1 MKSAYAETRGF
12 TIVELLIVI
21 VIIGILATISVVAYN
36 TVRDKAEF
44 ASVQSDVANITKQL
58 EVFKTTNDVY
68 PTAINDCPTPGATT
82 LCLSSESNTVQ
93 YKKLNGASPHPG
105 IIIGSAYGL
114 TVLGDKTFLYD
125 SRAEITRNGVEFVQ
139 YMDLAPIIDKYG
151 LVNYKLSFDI
161 KSADTSVKNKV
172 SVYSQNGSD
181 ARYSLGINPI
191 TVSTSYL
198 HYELIF
204 KPSLT
209 NASITESWLAFH
221 GMAYGSG
228 NIPTIKNVRL
238 ELAK

>member
-1 MKSAYAETRGF
+1 MKSAYAEARGF
-12 TIVELLIVI
+12 TIVELLIVV

-93 YKKLNGASPHPG
+93 YKKLNGASPFIG
-105 IIIGSAYGL
+105 TVIGSAYEL
-114 TVLGDKTFLYD
+114 TVFGDNSFLY
-125 SRAEITRNGVEFVQ
+125 SSNAEITRPNEFVQ
-139 YMDLAPIIDKYG
+139 YMNLAPIIDKYG
-151 LVNYKLSFDI
+151 SVDYKLSFDI
-161 KSADTSVKNKV
+161 KSNNVNTQNRV
-172 SVYSQNGSD
+172 SVYSQNGS
-181 ARYSLGINPI
+181 ATRYSFTPI
-191 TVSTSYL
+191 SVSVSLDYK
-198 HYELIF
+198 HHELVF
-204 KPSLT
+204 KAPSP
-209 NASITESWLAFH
+209 NSSQSEAWLAFY
-221 GMAYGSG
+221 GTYGSG

>member
-1 MKSAYAETRGF
+1 MKSAYAEARGF
-12 TIVELLIVI
+12 TIVELLIVV

-93 YKKLNGASPHPG
+93 YKKLNGASPFIG
-105 IIIGSAYGL
+105 TVIGSAYEL
-114 TVLGDKTFLYD
+114 TVFGDNSFLY
-125 SRAEITRNGVEFVQ
+125 SSNAEITRPNEFVQ
-139 YMDLAPIIDKYG
+139 YMNLAPIRDKYG
-151 LVNYKLSFDI
+151 SVDYKLSFDI
-161 KSADTSVKNKV
+161 KSNNVNTQNRV
-172 SVYSQNGSD
+172 SVYSQNGS
-181 ARYSLGINPI
+181 ATRYSFTPI
-191 TVSTSYL
+191 SVSVSLDYK
-198 HYELIF
+198 HHELVF
-204 KPSLT
+204 KAPSP
-209 NASITESWLAFH
+209 NSSQSEAWLAFY
-221 GMAYGSG
+221 GTYGSG